1 MWLLAAAAE
10 ILERE
15 VGNEGHGSGP
25 QPAYSGQD
33 LPRQPLDS
41 FQVAP
46 ALILVRSS
54 SVWSDTSTTSAKKIC
69 FFLSC
74 YVILSSFLNWWCS
87 VCKLIE
93 II

>member
-1 MWLLAAAAE
+1 MWLLAAAE

-15 VGNEGHGSGP
+15 VGKEGHDSGLDSGP
-25 QPAYSGQD
+25 VLCLERYKHYIS
-33 LPRQPLDS
+33 
-41 FQVAP
+41 
-46 ALILVRSS
+46 
-54 SVWSDTSTTSAKKIC
+54 KKIG

-93 II
+93 IIW